1 VNPRISVGPTR
12 SFSLLTA
19 LVAGAILIG
28 CSDTDGSPAAD
39 PEPSQPGSPSP
50 SRLDDNRLLYLDGTK
65 LERIDI
71 ESGKRTRLARLPVPD
86 VAASRS
92 TKWIAYVVGTSAVAD
107 DFVES
112 PVLHLRN
119 LTSGED
125 IDAGPGFA
133 PLWHPLDDR
142 VAFLRPVEPRD
153 CDGETCRGGVTV
165 AVVEP
170 GGEARDLLPA
180 GRWGLLAWAGDVLL
194 VADGT
199 DLSHTSVVG
208 PGVDTK
214 LDVPPSEIWDA
225 SPDGRWLV
233 TAGAAGAQVVG
244 LDAGTI
250 TGSPR
255 RVDLGA
261 GLLGDGSWSPDSTR
275 FAATVRDQ
283 ERTRA
288 VVVQTDGLT
297 ARPLPGSAGAT
308 GGVLWSPSGT
318 AVSITRSAEGGRRLE
333 AAYCPVDSGARCRGL
348 FSWVQD
354 VVLLRM
360 E

>member
-12 SFSLLTA
+12 FFRLLSA
-19 LVAGAILIG
+19 LVAGAILTG
-28 CSDTDGSPAAD
+28 CSDTDGSRATD
-39 PEPSQPGSPSP
+39 PQPSQPSSPSP
-50 SRLDDNRLLYLDGTK
+50 TREDDNSLLYLEGTT
-65 LERIDI
+65 LARMDI
-71 ESGKRTRLARLPVPD
+71 ESGKRTRLARLPAPD

-92 TKWIAYVVGTSAVAD
+92 TKWIAYVLGTSAVAD

-112 PVLHLRN
+112 PVLHL
-119 LTSGED
+119 LDVTSGED

-142 VAFLRPVEPRD
+142 VAFLRPVEPRE
-153 CDGETCRGGVTV
+153 CDAETCRGGVTV

-180 GRWGLLAWAGDVLL
+180 GRWGLLAWAGDDLL

-199 DLSHTSVVG
+199 DLSHTTVVG
-208 PGVDTK
+208 PGVHTE
-214 LDVPPSEIWDA
+214 LDVPPSQIWDA
-225 SPDGRWLV
+225 SPDGRRLV
-233 TAGAAGAQVVG
+233 TVGATGTQMVP

-250 TGSPR
+250 SGSPR
-255 RVDLGA
+255 KVDLDG
-261 GLLGDGSWSPDSTR
+261 GLLGDGSWSSDSSR
-275 FAATVRDQ
+275 FAATLRDRG
-283 ERTRA
+283 RTR
-288 VVVQTDGLT
+288 VVVVESDGLT
-297 ARPLPGSAGAT
+297 ARPLVGSAGGA
-308 GGVLWSPSGT
+308 GSVLWSPSGT

-333 AAYCPVDSGARCRGL
+333 AAYCPVDSDTRCRSL

>member
-1 VNPRISVGPTR
+1 VNPRISVGPTK
-12 SFSLLTA
+12 SFRLLTA
-19 LVAGAILIG
+19 LVAGAILTG
-28 CSDTDGSPAAD
+28 CSDTDGSRAAD
-39 PEPSQPGSPSP
+39 SEASPAGSPSP
-50 SRLDDNRLLYLDGTK
+50 TLVDDNTLLYLDGTR

-71 ESGKRTRLARLPVPD
+71 ESGKSTRLARLPAPD

-92 TKWIAYVVGTSAVAD
+92 TTWIAYVVGTSVVAD

-112 PVLHLRN
+112 PVLHLRDV
-119 LTSGED
+119 TSGED
-125 IDAGPGFA
+125 IDVGPGFG

-142 VAFLRPVEPRD
+142 VAFLRPVEPRE
-153 CDGETCRGGVTV
+153 CDAETCRGGVTV

-180 GRWGLLAWAGDVLL
+180 GRWGLLAWTGDSLL

-199 DLSHTSVVG
+199 DLSHTTIVG
-208 PGVDTK
+208 PNVHTK

-233 TAGAAGAQVVG
+233 TVRGAGVQLAR

-250 TGSPR
+250 TGSPLE
-255 RVDLGA
+255 VDLGD
-261 GLLGDGSWSPDSTR
+261 GLLGDGSWASDSSR
-275 FAATVRDQ
+275 FAATVRDR
-283 ERTRA
+283 ERTR
-288 VVVQTDGLT
+288 VVVVEADDLT
-297 ARPLPGSAGAT
+297 AHSLPGSVDAAGS
-308 GGVLWSPSGT
+308 VLWSPSGA
-318 AVSITRSAEGGRRLE
+318 AVSITRSAEGGRRLQ

>member
-1 VNPRISVGPTR
+1 
-12 SFSLLTA
+12 
-19 LVAGAILIG
+19 VAGAILIG
-28 CSDTDGSPAAD
+28 CSDTDGSSAAD
-39 PEPSQPGSPSP
+39 PEPSQSSSPFST
-50 SRLDDNRLLYLDGTK
+50 RLDDNRLLYLDGTT

-71 ESGKRTRLARLPVPD
+71 ESGKSTRLARLPAPD

-112 PVLHLRN
+112 PVLHLRDVAS
-119 LTSGED
+119 TED

-133 PLWHPLDDR
+133 PLWHQFDDR
-142 VAFLRPVEPRD
+142 VAYLRPVEPRK
-153 CDGETCRGGVTV
+153 CDAETCRGGVTV

-180 GRWGLLAWAGDVLL
+180 GRWGLLAWAGDDLL

-199 DLSHTSVVG
+199 DLSHTTVVG
-208 PGVDTK
+208 PGVHTE
-214 LDVPPSEIWDA
+214 LDVAPSEIWDA

-233 TAGAAGAQVVG
+233 TAGAAGAQMVR

-250 TGSPR
+250 TGPR
-255 RVDLGA
+255 LEVDLGG
-261 GLLGDGSWSPDSTR
+261 GLLGDGSWSPDSSR
-275 FAATVRDQ
+275 FAATVRDR
-283 ERTRA
+283 ERTR
-288 VVVQTDGLT
+288 VVVVEVDGLT
-297 ARPLPGSAGAT
+297 ARPLPGSAGAA
-308 GGVLWSPSGT
+308 GSVLWSPSGT
-318 AVSITRSAEGGRRLE
+318 AISITRSAEGGRRLE
-333 AAYCPVDSGARCRGL
+333 AAYCPVDAGARCRGL